1 MILAPTEY
9 VNLRPRKTF
18 IHVSASQAKNFLS
31 CERKWFYESILG
43 IRPPPSKA
51 QEIGIALHKELE
63 EYFRFQK
70 DWSELSRLAQLG
82 LPHLP
87 ERGPLLLVEQALEE
101 PRLAAADVR
110 WVGYAD
116 LVDPREGKLAVV
128 DHKTTSDLAW
138 MMTPE
143 DLSRDVQMVA
153 YAQWAVGRFG
163 PPRSGHVEVKHVYYR
178 TRSGAAAV
186 PVRSRIEVDTLP
198 SLWENLNTVVS
209 RMKTVAVSDTVEE
222 VQPNWK
228 SCDKFGGC
236 PHRAVC
242 PGSSAERRLEMAF
255 LSEKFLSKDQINGST
270 PAPPAPPAPSAP
282 PIAVAQAA
290 ANTLF
295 GGAVGVVPPDA
306 PPPLAV
312 LEIPQI
318 GADEPVKRKRGRPR
332 KNLVPETATVVPGAT
347 QTAGGVALTNS
358 GPSQVHVEK
367 ASAQVPANIAG
378 VLLTTEGF
386 DLYID
391 CAPLKGV
398 EKMTLLEEHIERL
411 GEKIAKACQVPHFT
425 MVEFGKWKG
434 YLVAAVLGELPQGK
448 VFARS
453 SETSFL
459 VIEVLIPR
467 ARMVV
472 RGVR

>member
-9 VNLRPRKTF
+9 TKERPKSRF
-18 IHVSASQAKNFLS
+18 EHVSASQAKNFLS

-51 QEIGIALHKELE
+51 QEVGIALHKELE
-63 EYFRFQK
+63 GYFRFQK

-101 PRLAAADVR
+101 PRLVAADVR

-116 LVDPREGKLAVV
+116 LVDPRDGKLSVV

-178 TRSGAAAV
+178 TRGGAAAV
-186 PVRSRIEVDTLP
+186 FVRSRIEVDTLP

-222 VQPNWK
+222 VKPTWK

-242 PGSSAERRLEMAF
+242 PGSSPERRVVMAF
-255 LSEKFLSKDQINGST
+255 LSEKFMSKDQVNGST
-270 PAPPAPPAPSAP
+270 PAPPAP

-332 KNLVPETATVVPGAT
+332 KNPLPETGTVVPGAT
-347 QTAGGVALTNS
+347 QTVDEVTLTNN

-367 ASAQVPANIAG
+367 ASAQVPANTAA
-378 VLLTTEGF
+378 VPLTAEGF

-411 GEKIAKACQVPHFT
+411 GEKIAKTCQVPHFT

-453 SETSFL
+453 SKTSFP
-459 VIEVLIPR
+459 VIEALIPR